1 MPNGE
6 IKLNLEHTDH
16 SLIRVNNILIYKN
29 NILNQELL
37 KKLEDMQAVESIK
50 QYKGTVC
57 DITLPNGDTDIFVV
71 DGIQSGILLI

>member
-1 MPNGE
+1 
-6 IKLNLEHTDH
+6 
-16 SLIRVNNILIYKN
+16 
-29 NILNQELL
+29 
-37 KKLEDMQAVESIK
+37 MQAVESIK